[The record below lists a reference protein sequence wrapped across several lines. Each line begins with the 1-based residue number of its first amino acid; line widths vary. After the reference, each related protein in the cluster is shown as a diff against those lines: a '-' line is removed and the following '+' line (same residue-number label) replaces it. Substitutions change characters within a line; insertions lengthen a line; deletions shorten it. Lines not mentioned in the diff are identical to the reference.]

1 MGKKRKPEYSLP
13 FREEQGKGNKEG
25 ERTGSKKR
33 FSTIMNRRH
42 GLKGGGFNR
51 QNGDQKR
58 KSHWVWK

>member
-1 MGKKRKPEYSLP
+1 MGKKRKSEYSLP

-33 FSTIMNRRH
+33 FSTIMDRRH

-51 QNGDQKR
+51 QNGD
-58 KSHWVWK
+58 